1 MRYLVMECRLGYAVV
16 LDEEGRFLKVADQ
29 HYQVGQTVTE
39 VFVLETPET
48 EAAPQP
54 KKRRGHRWMAAVAMV
69 ACLLFAFA
77 GIQAWQQMPFASV
90 YMTINPEVRI
100 DVNRSD
106 VVVDLEGVNDDGED
120 LIEGYDPDRKPLDV
134 VMDELVD
141 RAIDQGYLHE
151 GGEISLTLDADSD
164 EWIVSHSDA
173 LTAQLDEHLREK
185 LSVTVVVT
193 NTEAALTTTAPA
205 GDSGYGD
212 SDYGGQA
219 AVEVPQQ
226 TPAQPAT
233 PQTAP
238 AAPAA
243 TDGDSAYDDGGDSGY
258 GGASDYE
265 GDD

>member
-16 LDEEGRFLKVADQ
+16 VDEEGRFLKVADQ

-39 VFVLETPET
+39 VFVLETPEV

-54 KKRRGHRWMAAVAMV
+54 KKRRGHRWMAAVAMA

-77 GIQAWQQMPFASV
+77 GVQAWQQMPYASV

-106 VVVDLEGVNDDGED
+106 VVVDLEGVNDDGDD

-151 GGEISLTLDADSD
+151 GGEISLTFDADSD

-185 LSVTVVVT
+185 LSVTVAVT
-193 NTEAALTTTAPA
+193 NTETTFTTEA

-226 TPAQPAT
+226 TPAQPA
-233 PQTAP
+233 AP
-238 AAPAA
+238 VQ
-243 TDGDSAYDDGGDSGY
+243 SVEDSGY
-258 GGASDYE
+258 DDDGDSDYE
-265 GDD
+265 GASGYEADD